1 MQCPPVAHI
10 KGCTGTLLMQQT
22 SPCTQIGLHWHPTTD
37 YNVSHVQ
44 MSICV
49 LNPRGRNNVLQK
61 EFISVTLRGSN
72 DVEALMMDGSVAR
85 LKEADLAMFLLR
97 RVAGAQLEAIRN
109 EASGLGWSV
118 LQERAVALG
127 GRLLLVLERQGQV
140 ITLEFKPVL
149 EPVSVSIHV
158 SSTSSVQ
165 MDRCWHGQSRTL
177 LLAEL
182 HALLAHIH
190 QHGV

>member
-1 MQCPPVAHI
+1 M
-10 KGCTGTLLMQQT
+10 
-22 SPCTQIGLHWHPTTD
+22 
-37 YNVSHVQ
+37 
-44 MSICV
+44 
-49 LNPRGRNNVLQK
+49 LQK
-61 EFISVTLRGSN
+61 ELISLTLRGSN
-72 DVEALMMDGSVAR
+72 DVEALLMDGSVAR
-85 LKEADLAMFLLR
+85 LKETDLAMFLLR
-97 RVAGAQLEAIRN
+97 RVARAQMEAIRN

-118 LQERAVALG
+118 LQERTVALG

-140 ITLEFKPVL
+140 ITLEFIPVL

-158 SSTSSVQ
+158 

-190 QHGV
+190 QRGP